1 MAGSYRPYEP
11 DQVMLLP
18 AAPQDWLPAGHL
30 AHFINDTV
38 DALDLGA
45 FYARYE
51 GGGSRNQPFHPAMM
65 VKVLVYGYAT
75 GVFSSRK
82 MERRLHEDLAFRM
95 LAAGNFPRHRTICDF
110 RAFHLKELS
119 QLFVQVVRLAREM
132 GLVKL
137 GTVAIDGTKI
147 KANASRHKAMSYE
160 RMQQAVAELKAQIDA
175 LLERAKAAD
184 EAETREPELD
194 LPAEMQRREV
204 RLAAIREA
212 RERLEQRQR
221 ELDLERGRSDDDDRR
236 PRGPDGKPS
245 GGRYKREFG
254 VPEDKAQDNF
264 TDPDSRIMKRAG
276 GGFDPAYNAQ
286 TAVDE
291 TAHII
296 VAAELVN
303 TAPDANWLLPM
314 VRPGSDEQPRR
325 VARSGVGRRGLPQRR
340 EPEEHPGRA
349 GGGTGPRGQK
359 TRRDRRQ
366 AVPVHRYLGRQA
378 ENRRRQGGLP
388 QTKADRRA
396 TERLDQERAG
406 FPAVQHARAASVA
419 SRVEAR
425 VHGTE
430 SAAHGFDGR
439 TNGPKELPRHGKRP
453 GGASPAPQSGPLL
466 RRTRPNRVAINFQP
480 PTAWRP
486 SSTKS
491 LPCSR
496 HLGATE
502 PLEERHGGHRVAV
515 ELVSHVLGIKW
526 NRTAGEPARSRA
538 GPVFPDAAQEC
549 RRHIG
554 SVLGLVAI

>member
-38 DALDLGA
+38 DALDLSA

-160 RMQQAVAELKAQIDA
+160 RMQQAEAELKAQIDA

-184 EAETREPELD
+184 EAEAREPELD
-194 LPAEMQRREV
+194 LPTEMQRREA

-236 PRGPDGKPS
+236 PRGPDGKPR

-296 VAAELVN
+296 VAAELDN

-314 VRPGSDEQPRR
+314 IQAVKNTLGELPDLALADAGYRSEENLSNAPIEVVVALGREGKAHAEVDAQRYPHTAAMAAKLQSDEGKAAYRKRKWIAEPPNGWIKNVLGFRQF
-325 VARSGVGRRGLPQRR
+325 SMRGL
-340 EPEEHPGRA
+340 
-349 GGGTGPRGQK
+349 
-359 TRRDRRQ
+359 
-366 AVPVHRYLGRQA
+366 HRVQA
-378 ENRRRQGGLP
+378 EWKLVCMALN
-388 QTKADRRA
+388 
-396 TERLDQERAG
+396 
-406 FPAVQHARAASVA
+406 
-419 SRVEAR
+419 
-425 VHGTE
+425 
-430 SAAHGFDGR
+430 
-439 TNGPKELPRHGKRP
+439 
-453 GGASPAPQSGPLL
+453 L
-466 RRTRPNRVAINFQP
+466 RRMA
-480 PTAWRP
+480 
-486 SSTKS
+486 KM
-491 LPCSR
+491 
-496 HLGATE
+496 
-502 PLEERHGGHRVAV
+502 
-515 ELVSHVLGIKW
+515 
-526 NRTAGEPARSRA
+526 AG
-538 GPVFPDAAQEC
+538 
-549 RRHIG
+549 
-554 SVLGLVAI
+554 